1 MSTDHHGSSDF
12 PFNRRGPLYEGDPSV
27 EKRLRDMNARN
38 LGEFPRGKL
47 TEHDEGSIAFAI
59 GVKNGAVVVN
69 FPKPVA
75 WFGMPPANAVE
86 LAKLLIAHARLADPT
101 LIVEITL

>member
-1 MSTDHHGSSDF
+1 MSTDHHGSNDF
-12 PFNRRGPLYEGDPSV
+12 PFKRRGPLYEADSSV
-27 EKRLRDMNARN
+27 EKRLRELNAKI

-47 TEHDEGSIAFAI
+47 TNQDEGSIGFAI
-59 GVKNGAVVVN
+59 GVHNGAVVVN

-86 LAKLLIAHARLADPT
+86 FATLLIKHARVADPT
-101 LIVEITL
+101 LVIEIAL